1 MSQLKSYWKKFY
13 YLLGMILFLMTA
25 WPVWAKD
32 VAPQDTSIM
41 KKLISVAAGEG
52 SNDKYTPYATTDVNT
67 LANILGAIIFWFM
80 TLLGLIFLG
89 FMIFA
94 GYLWLTARGNKEQV
108 DKAHQILT
116 QSIVGMAIILGAAA
130 ITSLIYLA
138 FVQ

>member
-1 MSQLKSYWKKFY
+1 
-13 YLLGMILFLMTA
+13 
-25 WPVWAKD
+25 
-32 VAPQDTSIM
+32 
-41 KKLISVAAGEG
+41 
-52 SNDKYTPYATTDVNT
+52 
-67 LANILGAIIFWFM
+67 
-80 TLLGLIFLG
+80 
-89 FMIFA
+89 MIFA